1 MQGAATWGM
10 AQLPMAASTER
21 RQPTVVA
28 STVAEVSTA
37 EAVATVDAV
46 NERPELS
53 RI

>member
-10 AQLPMAASTER
+10 AQLPMAASMER

-46 NERPELS
+46 NELPKLS